1 MQSSSRQER
10 SRHENQIRLR
20 KDCMTN
26 KRGDRIDR
34 ITISP
39 ENTVEIMR
47 VIGLEGC
54 VDDGIPRRV

>member
-39 ENTVEIMR
+39 ENPVEIMR